1 MDGVANTRGARCG
14 LTAMRDGFERGV
26 MRFVE
31 GYQIKETDS
40 KAELRQ
46 GVHKSLIR

>member
-1 MDGVANTRGARCG
+1 MQTHSHEGCLG
-14 LTAMRDGFERGV
+14 ERGV
-26 MRFVE
+26 MRVVQ

-46 GVHKSLIR
+46 GAHNEKEGGEVNVKEK